1 VTNEELL
8 ERYQGGDDSALEQ
21 LYLRNTGFIKQIAVE
36 AAGAFHCLQ
45 YQGTAQNG
53 FTAYTEELL
62 HDLCGE
68 GALAFY
74 ERIQAGEYEP
84 SKGKLT
90 TYLYPFI
97 KGAMYR
103 WLEQNV
109 GAVSL
114 SKDEMEAVRRAQ
126 KLYFAEGRNLPE
138 IAADMGISET
148 AAAKYTGYN
157 THTLSI
163 DDLTGNEDGKVSDP
177 LEFLL
182 RDRQTASADQI
193 VYHKICLDLL
203 QELFESLSHKDQS
216 ILGHSYGVYGY
227 EKYSMDDLA
236 LQEILTVDGVMKA
249 RQAALERLRSK
260 VPGSKLQRWM
270 RANRVMRHR

>member
-1 VTNEELL
+1 
-8 ERYQGGDDSALEQ
+8 
-21 LYLRNTGFIKQIAVE
+21 
-36 AAGAFHCLQ
+36 
-45 YQGTAQNG
+45 
-53 FTAYTEELL
+53 
-62 HDLCGE
+62 
-68 GALAFY
+68 
-74 ERIQAGEYEP
+74 
-84 SKGKLT
+84 
-90 TYLYPFI
+90 
-97 KGAMYR
+97 MYR